1 MRESTYIAPKT
12 EIVIAMSEHSLL
24 TDSLKKYIQP
34 IEEAEEVT
42 DVELGGNT
50 NNLWDED
57 I

>member
-12 EIVIAMSEHSLL
+12 EIVIAMLEHSLL
-24 TDSLKKYIQP
+24 TDSQNKYIQP

-50 NNLWDED
+50 NHLWDEE